1 MTINRREFITG
12 GATVS
17 LALPHGVTAP
27 PSVGPAAES
36 WPAELDAL
44 VAAPNHHR
52 LLFENDAVR
61 VLDTRIA
68 PGDRTPLHTHRW
80 PSVLYVLSAAPFIRY
95 DAAGKVLLDTRNAP
109 APASLPMTL
118 WSPALPEHALENAGT
133 TEIHVISVEIKRA
146 EA

>member
-1 MTINRREFITG
+1 MTINRREFIAG
-12 GATVS
+12 GTVVS
-17 LALPHGVTAP
+17 LALPEVLSAP
-27 PSVGPAAES
+27 PPAGPSDDA

-52 LLFENDAVR
+52 LLLENEAVR

-80 PSVLYVLSAAPFIRY
+80 PSVLHVLSVAPFIRY

-109 APASLPMTL
+109 APATLPMTV
-118 WSPALPEHALENAGT
+118 WSPALPAHVLENAGT

-146 EA
+146 SG